1 VKVFGIGL
9 LSVRVE
15 MSLEGPTPY
24 RAKGTGS
31 ISLLFFDVDV
41 DFDFTWGETQNT
53 VLPPIAVMP
62 LLKAEFDKLVNW
74 KAQLPA
80 GNNILVSLRTID
92 AAAEL
97 VLHPVG
103 TLQVSQRYVPLGLT
117 LNKVGTQKPSDA
129 KIFTVSAT
137 GLNKKNDVQEAFA
150 MAQFQDMDN
159 ATKLSRPSFE
169 KETGGLELS
178 VAGHSVA
185 SGKAVKRIVRYELI
199 VIDTNYK
206 RFLRR
211 FFNFFSGALFNHFL
225 KGNAVAKS
233 SLSMKSSK
241 QLQPFD
247 EKVQVV
253 QGAYAV
259 ASVMNNKAVA
269 TFASEAQAREYMQGQ
284 SANLQETLHVIPQHE
299 LNTAA

>member
-1 VKVFGIGL
+1 
-9 LSVRVE
+9 
-15 MSLEGPTPY
+15 
-24 RAKGTGS
+24 
-31 ISLLFFDVDV
+31 
-41 DFDFTWGETQNT
+41 
-53 VLPPIAVMP
+53 
-62 LLKAEFDKLVNW
+62 LLKAEFEKLENW
-74 KAQLPA
+74 KALLPA

-117 LNKVGTQKPSDA
+117 LDKVGTQKPSDA

-169 KETGGLELS
+169 KEPGGLELS

-185 SGKAVKRIVRYELI
+185 TGKAVKRIVRYELI
-199 VIDTNYK
+199 IIDTNYK
-206 RFLRR
+206 RFLHR
-211 FFNFFSGALFNHFL
+211 FFNFFSAALFNHFL

-233 SLSMKSSK
+233 SLSFKTSK
-241 QLQPFD
+241 ELQPFD

-253 QGAYAV
+253 QSAYAV
-259 ASVMNNKAVA
+259 ASVMNNKAMA
-269 TFASEAQAREYMQGQ
+269 SFGSEAQAREYMQQ
-284 SANLQETLHVIPQHE
+284 QHANLQETLHVIPQHE
-299 LNTAA
+299 INTAA